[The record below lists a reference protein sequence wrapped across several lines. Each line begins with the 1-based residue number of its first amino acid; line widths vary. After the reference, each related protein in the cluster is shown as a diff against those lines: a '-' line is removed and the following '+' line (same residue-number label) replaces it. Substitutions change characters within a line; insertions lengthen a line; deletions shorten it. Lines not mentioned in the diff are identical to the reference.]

1 MLHSGVCDG
10 VNIPARTDVIAA
22 LPNYGIFF
30 FFFLLDY
37 FIYISAD
44 EMELKVSRWGS
55 LGWPWPFLESLLH
68 FFSCPLDRNN
78 SGLKI
83 LRWVSGP
90 FPHWGTFFMY
100 WICTGGGIFRIC
112 LCTVGYFC

>member
-1 MLHSGVCDG
+1 MVSTFQPELMSLQHYPTMG
-10 VNIPARTDVIAA
+10 
-22 LPNYGIFF
+22 FF
-30 FFFLLDY
+30 SFFFLLDY

-83 LRWVSGP
+83 LRWVGGSIPQPGAMP
-90 FPHWGTFFMY
+90 KL
-100 WICTGGGIFRIC
+100 WIWSIEV
-112 LCTVGYFC
+112 LSPL